1 MQQEIRFATFN
12 VFNLA
17 PPGQQLYENLA
28 PSTPEEYEAKLNWTA
43 RQIDLLDADVIG
55 FQEIFSQASLREALA
70 RTTRYRDAVHV
81 GFDPDPA
88 AERLTPSVALVSRLP
103 LAAAGVSLAEFPAGV
118 ALPPGTRDGDAFSR
132 AVVHAP
138 VLAAPGCII
147 DVVVV
152 HLKSKRPDYR
162 TGDSTEDPLLFGQ
175 ACLRSLVRRGTEAVA
190 LRVMLTDMARRN
202 QRPQVVMGDF
212 NDVADAVT
220 TTIVMGA
227 GALITT
233 RLFDAFQLQ
242 QRQDCMRHVGFSMLN
257 DGNYSTID
265 HVLVSQ
271 HFNPLLPDAIGEV
284 VDVVYLN
291 DHLVLGL
298 PEASDHGQVLAR
310 LRLYGPEDGPGTRGL
325 ADSAL

>member
-17 PPGQQLYENLA
+17 PAGQQLYENLA
-28 PSTPEEYEAKLNWTA
+28 PTSAAQYEAKLDWTA
-43 RQIDLLDADVIG
+43 RQIDLIDADVIG
-55 FQEIFSQASLREALA
+55 FQEIFSQACLREVLA

-81 GFDPDPA
+81 GFDPDPGA
-88 AERLTPSVALVSRLP
+88 DRLTPSVALVSRLP
-103 LAAAGVSLAEFPAGV
+103 LAGSGVSLADFPSGV
-118 ALPPGTRDGDAFSR
+118 ALPAGTRDAEAFSR

-138 VLAAPGCII
+138 VRLGQDCIV

-162 TGDSTEDPLLFGQ
+162 AGDSAEDPLLFGQ

-190 LRVMLTDMARRN
+190 LRVMLTGMA
-202 QRPQVVMGDF
+202 QRYGRAQVVMGDF

-220 TTIVMGA
+220 TTIVMGE
-227 GALITT
+227 GSPVQT

-242 QRQDCMRHVGFSMLN
+242 KRQDCMRHVGFSMLN

-265 HVLVSQ
+265 HILVSAQ
-271 HFNPLLPDAIGEV
+271 FNPLLPGAIGEV
-284 VDVVYLN
+284 ADVVYLN

-298 PEASDHGQVLAR
+298 PQASDHGQVVAR
-310 LRLYGPEDGPGTRGL
+310 LRLYDG
-325 ADSAL
+325 AA